1 MITTGNKRLKI
12 ICKRNLDDRCFVNYR
27 LYPLFYCED
36 LWISAYEKLKSNK
49 GALTPGVGKQSLD
62 GFSLEKIRNLIQ
74 LFREEKWNPKPARRI
89 MIPKPGKKVMRPLSI
104 QGPVEKVVQEIVRR
118 ILEAIFE
125 PVFLDVSHGFRP
137 GKSCHSALSQVEKK
151 FQGMDW
157 VIEGDITGCY
167 DNIPHSTLI
176 NILRKRIC
184 DERFISLIWKF
195 LRGGYLYSGEIVT
208 HPTLIGTP
216 QGSIVSPLLAN
227 IYLNELDHWVSDL
240 KSNIYKSDSG
250 LTLTRTREM
259 KTLRSRIGKIERALK
274 KAISENQRQELI
286 RQLKAL
292 KNESLNTN
300 FYEHFSK
307 PKRIQ
312 YVRYANDWIL
322 GIYGPKSMA
331 RDIKDRLSKFLYEEL
346 GLELNP
352 EKTHI
357 TDVRR
362 KLVLFLG
369 YHIHIPSN
377 RKILKVRASSGRTFL
392 KRTTGHLVKLLVPM
406 DRVIFRL
413 HQKGFCTSNGFPTSH
428 KRWSSQDD
436 VEIVRAFR
444 SVLYGLVNYYSG
456 SSYQHCLGRID
467 YILRYSCAKTL
478 AHKHNSSCSKIFKE
492 FGKELVIPGSTVAL
506 KKKQYTNSRKRWSD
520 SSKILGIVIPHLGRL
535 TRSV

>member
-1 MITTGNKRLKI
+1 MISTGNNRLKI

-36 LWISAYEKLKSNK
+36 LWVSAYEKLKSNK
-49 GALTPGVGKQSLD
+49 GALTPGVGKSSLD
-62 GFSLEKIRNLIQ
+62 GFSLEKIKNLIQ

-89 MIPKPGKKVMRPLSI
+89 MIPKPGKKVMRPLDI
-104 QGPVEKVVQEIVRR
+104 QGKIVQEIVRR

-137 GKSCHSALSQVEKK
+137 GKSCHSALSQIEKR
-151 FQGMDW
+151 FQGMYW
-157 VIEGDITGCY
+157 IIEGDITGCY
-167 DNIPHSTLI
+167 DNIPHSTLV
-176 NILRKRIC
+176 NILRKRIR

-195 LRGGYLYSGEIVT
+195 LRAGYLYSGKIIT

-216 QGSIVSPLLAN
+216 RGSIISPLLAN
-227 IYLNELDHWVSDL
+227 IYLNELDRWVSDL
-240 KSNIYKSDSG
+240 KVDIYNSNSD
-250 LTLTRTREM
+250 LRLTRTREM
-259 KTLRSRIGKIERALK
+259 KTLPSRIGRIERALNK
-274 KAISENQRQELI
+274 STSEDQRHKLI

-300 FYEHFSK
+300 FYDHSSK

-312 YVRYANDWIL
+312 YVRYADDWIL

-331 RDIKDRLSKFLYEEL
+331 LDIKDRLSKFLLEDL

-362 KLVLFLG
+362 KCVLFLG
-369 YHIHIPSN
+369 YHIHISN
-377 RKILKVRASSGRTFL
+377 NKKILRIRSPLGRSL
-392 KRTTGHLVKLLVPM
+392 RTTGHLIKLEVPM
-406 DRVIFRL
+406 DRVIGRL
-413 HQKGFCTSNGFPTSH
+413 HQEGFCTVNGFPISQ
-428 KRWSSQDD
+428 KRWSNQDD
-436 VEIVRAFR
+436 IEIVRAFR
-444 SVLYGLVNYYSG
+444 SVLYGLINYYSG
-456 SSYQHCLGRID
+456 ASYQHCLGRVD

-492 FGKELVIPGSTVAL
+492 FGKELVIPGSSVAL
-506 KKKQYTNSRKRWSD
+506 KKEHYTNSRRRWSD
-520 SSKILGIVIPHLGRL
+520 SSKIRNPFGIHLGR
-535 TRSV
+535 